1 MTNAN
6 KVEYEALVTKLEAH
20 KANLTAAKTA
30 ADAISTDDTQF
41 TNSTDQPGFVSKLR
55 SDIAALDKLVKLTP
69 GGASKRRRSGSKKQ
83 HKKKG
88 GKSRRQHK

>member
-1 MTNAN
+1 MADAN
-6 KVEYEALVTKLEAH
+6 KTEYDALIAKLEAH
-20 KANLTAAKTA
+20 KLSLASATTAAGG
-30 ADAISTDDTQF
+30 ISTDNSQF
-41 TNSTDQPGFVSKLR
+41 TNSTDKSGFVSKLR

-69 GGASKRRRSGSKKQ
+69 GGASKRRRSGFKKQ

>member
-1 MTNAN
+1 MADAN
-6 KVEYEALVTKLEAH
+6 KTEYDALIAKLEAH
-20 KANLTAAKTA
+20 KASLTAAKTA
-30 ADAISTDDTQF
+30 ADAITHDYDAATDK
-41 TNSTDQPGFVSKLR
+41 PAAVSKLR

>member
-1 MTNAN
+1 MTDAN

-20 KANLTAAKTA
+20 KASLTAAKTA
-30 ADAISTDDTQF
+30 ADAITHNYDAAPAPDK
-41 TNSTDQPGFVSKLR
+41 PAAVSKLR